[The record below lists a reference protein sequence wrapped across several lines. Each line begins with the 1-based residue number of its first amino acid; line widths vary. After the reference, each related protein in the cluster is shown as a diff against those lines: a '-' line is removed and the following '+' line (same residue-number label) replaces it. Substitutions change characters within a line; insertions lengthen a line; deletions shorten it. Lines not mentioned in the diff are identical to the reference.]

1 VTLQV
6 RFFGALREQ
15 LDCAELPVALTAAP
29 DLDTL
34 LQYLAARSPQ
44 WQQALL
50 QPGMMRAV
58 NKTLVHDNPTLSD
71 NDEVAFFPPVTGG

>member
-1 VTLQV
+1 MMLRV
-6 RFFGALREQ
+6 RFFGALRER
-15 LDCAELPVALTAAP
+15 LGCTELAVEVALAP

-34 LQYLAARSPQ
+34 LQHLSARSPQ

-58 NKTLVHDNPTLSD
+58 NKTLVHDNTALNE